1 MKLVIQRVSY
11 AKVEVDNEV
20 VGKIG
25 QGFLVLF
32 GVGEGDTK
40 EQADFLSEKLCNLRV
55 FSDENDKMNL
65 SIKDINGEVLVVSQF
80 TLYADCKKGNRPSF
94 INAASP
100 YQANELYE
108 YFASKCKESIR
119 NVQKGVFGADMKVS
133 LLNDGPV
140 TIILEKWYKKC
151 FESIDISAFS

>member
-1 MKLVIQRVSY
+1 MKLVIQRVAN
-11 AKVEVDNEV
+11 AKVEVDNEI

-32 GVGEGDTK
+32 GAGVGDTK
-40 EQADFLSEKLCNLRV
+40 EQADFLVEKLCNLRV

-65 SIKDINGEVLVVSQF
+65 SIKDIDGELLVVSQF

-94 INAASP
+94 VNAAP
-100 YQANELYE
+100 PEEANELYE
-108 YFASKCKESIR
+108 YFMDKCKKLVK
-119 NVQKGVFGADMKVS
+119 NVQKGIFGADMKVS

-140 TIILEKWYKKC
+140 TIILEK
-151 FESIDISAFS
+151 